1 MSNSFTDILPARR
14 IIVLLGAGG
23 VGKTTTSIAVAL
35 AAAKQGRRVALLSI
49 DPAKR
54 LAAALGLA
62 LGNQLKRIA
71 LPAGLDGHGSVDAA
85 MLDHKAVFD
94 DMVRKHAPSEQIAE
108 SILANSI
115 YQAASTNLIGPLEYM
130 ALAKLQELS
139 EDHRYDL
146 VVLDTPPDVHALDF
160 LARPNVLS
168 GFFENKVMAWL
179 IKPFVIAG
187 RMGLGRLMTV
197 GERLMGGIAKVT
209 GFSALHKFADFLILV
224 QEVIEGF
231 NRSGEK
237 VVQLLH
243 QETTGFFLVTTPTK
257 TSARSARNIASE
269 LAKLGYGLDLIAVN
283 RCLPDAVADAVA
295 QIPCGTSLVPS
306 HDLEAL
312 ARRRAAE
319 AVVEGQ
325 LEALMQAVG
334 AQRSRSVPRI
344 LVPEMAVDDAPDGGI
359 QAVTDIAMRL
369 LVNAP
374 VSDQPP
380 DR

>member
-1 MSNSFTDILPARR
+1 MTNCFTEILPARR
-14 IIVLLGAGG
+14 VIVLLGAGG

-35 AAAKQGRRVALLSI
+35 AAAKSGRRVALLSI

-54 LAAALGLA
+54 LASALGLT

-71 LPAGLDGHGSVDAA
+71 LPVGLDGAGSVDAA

-94 DMVRKHAPSEQIAE
+94 DMVRKHAPTEQIAE
-108 SILANSI
+108 NILANSI

-168 GFFENKVMAWL
+168 GFFENKVMGWL

-197 GERLMGGIAKVT
+197 GEKLMGGVAKVT

-237 VVQLLH
+237 VVKLLH
-243 QETTGFFLVTTPTK
+243 QETTGFFLVTTPTL
-257 TSARSARNIASE
+257 TSARSAMNIAGE
-269 LAKLGYGLDLIAVN
+269 LAKLGYGLDLVTVN
-283 RCLPDAVADAVA
+283 RCLPDAVASAVSN
-295 QIPCGTSLVPS
+295 IPLGRTLVPTN
-306 HDLEAL
+306 DLEAL

-319 AVVEGQ
+319 FAVEGKI
-325 LEALMQAVG
+325 EALMQAAG
-334 AQRSRSVPRI
+334 AQRQDRVPRI
-344 LVPEMAVDDAPDGGI
+344 LVPELAVDDAPDGGI
-359 QAVTDIAMRL
+359 QAVTEIALRL
-369 LVNAP
+369 LRETA
-374 VSDQPP
+374 VS
-380 DR
+380 